1 MGPMKEEYQEFL
13 EQMGEE
19 AFLNPYRDAC
29 RNMEQKFEKIN
40 RDFSEKLGRTF
51 ISQITYRIK
60 TPESCLNKIV
70 KKRYPVNRNTA
81 RECLGDIAG
90 LRIICSFLDDIYKL
104 AEIIKEDKELK
115 VIKTKDYVKR
125 PKASGYQ
132 SLHMI
137 VEVPCADGRE
147 RKIEIQIRTQAMN
160 FWAVVEHHFVY
171 KKGSYEKNEF
181 EKDLK
186 ECARTIYK
194 IDKKMLLIRK
204 KMETAEMPEKV
215 PAKKIEKN

>member
-1 MGPMKEEYQEFL
+1 MGLMKEEYQEFL
-13 EQMGEE
+13 NQMGEE
-19 AFLNPYRDAC
+19 AFLNPYRDVC
-29 RNMEQKFEKIN
+29 RKMEQKLEKIN
-40 RDFSEKLGRTF
+40 IDYSEKLGRTF

-70 KKRYPVNRNTA
+70 KKKYPVNRRTA
-81 RECLGDIAG
+81 REYLGDIAG
-90 LRIICSFLDDIYKL
+90 MRVICSFLDDIYKL
-104 AEIIKEDKELK
+104 AEIIKADKELK
-115 VIKTKDYVKR
+115 VIKTKDYVKK

-137 VEVPCADGRE
+137 VEIPSAEGER

-171 KKGSYEKNEF
+171 KKGEYEKDAF

-204 KMETAEMPEKV
+204 KMETA
-215 PAKKIEKN
+215 KKNEKN

>member
-1 MGPMKEEYQEFL
+1 MGSVKEEYQEFL
-13 EQMGEE
+13 HQMGEE
-19 AFLNPYRDAC
+19 AFLYPYRDAC
-29 RNMEQKFEKIN
+29 RRMEQKLEKIN
-40 RDFSEKLGRTF
+40 RDYSEKLGRAF

-70 KKRYPVNRNTA
+70 KKKYPVNRNTA
-81 RECLGDIAG
+81 REYLGDIAG
-90 LRIICSFLDDIYKL
+90 MRVICNFLDDIYKL
-104 AEIIKEDKELK
+104 AEIIKADKELK
-115 VIKTKDYVKR
+115 VVKTKDYVKR

-137 VEVPCADGRE
+137 VVIPSLAGEG

-171 KKGSYEKNEF
+171 KKGGYEKNGY

-204 KMETAEMPEKV
+204 KMETA
-215 PAKKIEKN
+215 KKNENF

>member
-1 MGPMKEEYQEFL
+1 MGLMKEEYQEFL
-13 EQMGEE
+13 NQMGEE
-19 AFLNPYRDAC
+19 SFLNPYRDVC
-29 RNMEQKFEKIN
+29 RKMEQKLEKIN
-40 RDFSEKLGRTF
+40 IDYSEKLGRTF

-70 KKRYPVNRNTA
+70 KKKYPVNRRTA
-81 RECLGDIAG
+81 REYLGDIAG
-90 LRIICSFLDDIYKL
+90 MRVICSFLDDIYKL
-104 AEIIKEDKELK
+104 AEIIKADKELK
-115 VIKTKDYVKR
+115 VIKTKDYVKK

-137 VEVPCADGRE
+137 VEIPSAEGER

-171 KKGSYEKNEF
+171 KKGEYEKDAF

-204 KMETAEMPEKV
+204 KMETA
-215 PAKKIEKN
+215 KKNEKN